1 MALITYRALL
11 SGIKVLAFKRHGAVK
26 LKTERELAVR
36 DVTCG
41 DRADQQGVQFHQGA
55 EGGLAVSAAGSASAQ
70 PTGGVP
76 QLQPVIRAPLKE
88 DQAVGQQQRLNL

>member
-1 MALITYRALL
+1 MVLITYRALL
-11 SGIKVLAFKRHGAVK
+11 SGIKVLTLERHRGVKFKKGGG
-26 LKTERELAVR
+26 LAVR

-41 DRADQQGVQFHQGA
+41 DRADQQGVQLHQGA
-55 EGGLAVSAAGSASAQ
+55 EGGLAVSAAGPASAQ
-70 PTGGVP
+70 PAGGVP